1 MKLEDLYT
9 DEQIDDAVAAYIE
22 AQGYSDWV
30 DSGTVDFSW
39 WSLEEQIEFMK
50 EWT

>member
-1 MKLEDLYT
+1 MTLEDLYT
-9 DEQIDDAVAAYIE
+9 DEQIDDAVTAYIE

-30 DSGTVDFSW
+30 DSGTFDFSA
-39 WSLEEQIEFMK
+39 WSLEEQVDFIK

>member
-1 MKLEDLYT
+1 MELTDIYT
-9 DEQIDDAVAAYIE
+9 DAQIEDAVKAYIE

-30 DSGTVDFSW
+30 DTGILDFSM
-39 WSLEEQIEFMK
+39 WSLEDQVEFMK

>member
-1 MKLEDLYT
+1 MQLTDLYT
-9 DEQIDDAVAAYIE
+9 DAQIDDAVKAYIE

-30 DSGTVDFSW
+30 DTGILDFSM
-39 WSLEEQIEFMK
+39 WSLEDQVEFMK